1 MSATSPVAHH
11 SRAFPLHLGRRLA
24 AGAAGGVAGGLVFG
38 MLMATTGMLPMVA
51 SMIGSDSAGVGFG
64 VHMVISIL
72 IGWGLTVPFASLLTS
87 YWKGT
92 LVGLGYGALWW
103 VLGALAIMPA
113 VLGMPLFSVD
123 LSALMSLMGHLIYG
137 VILALVAVR
146 VLKAGHAR

>member
-1 MSATSPVAHH
+1 
-11 SRAFPLHLGRRLA
+11 
-24 AGAAGGVAGGLVFG
+24 
-38 MLMATTGMLPMVA
+38 MLPMVA

-87 YWKGT
+87 YGRGT

-103 VLGALAIMPA
+103 VLGALTIMPA
-113 VLGMPLFSVD
+113 VLGMPMFSVD
-123 LSALMSLMGHLIYG
+123 LPALMSLMGHLIYG

-146 VLKAGHAR
+146 VLKAGSGR